1 MFPLALRLLVSPERF
16 QETENVDLSQLSL
29 WAATL
34 HAMSSAAADAIELG
48 RRRTLAQLRRCF
60 YGQHRVG
67 VIAALGLR
75 EATQYGAELQKEAW
89 HDAPVLHGDRLG
101 AQVRGRH
108 ASPAVGL
115 QSPYRS

>member
-1 MFPLALRLLVSPERF
+1 
-16 QETENVDLSQLSL
+16 
-29 WAATL
+29 
-34 HAMSSAAADAIELG
+34 MSSAPSDAIELG

-75 EATQYGAELQKEAW
+75 KAIQYGAALQEEAW
-89 HDAPVLHGDRLG
+89 RDAPVLHGDRLG

-108 ASPAVGL
+108 HGGGPRLAEDVVPPVIRAPTPLKPLYAGESGRWPGAADG
-115 QSPYRS
+115 SG